1 MKGKKSI
8 AKTLK
13 EYIIITIGLLCYVG
27 SWVIFILPNEL
38 VGGGVSGIG
47 AIIQYSTGFPVSY
60 SFFIINTILLLIALK
75 VLGKGFGAKT
85 VYAIFVTSALF
96 RVLPDVIPPIFLEEM
111 AKNGPLLCSII
122 GGIMSGF
129 GIAVSFTQGG
139 STGGTDI
146 VALMVSKYRNISP
159 GRVIMI
165 LDIFIIA
172 SSLFIPNG
180 QSFAYRIAIIVYAY
194 VLTLV
199 VSITTDAILSG
210 TKQSVQIFIFS
221 KKYEEVADLIS
232 KAANRGVTVLS
243 GQGWYTKKENKI
255 LMVVARRTETKLIL
269 NLVKSIDNEA
279 FISVGSVS
287 GVYGQGFD
295 IIKK

>member
-1 MKGKKSI
+1 
-8 AKTLK
+8 
-13 EYIIITIGLLCYVG
+13 
-27 SWVIFILPNEL
+27 
-38 VGGGVSGIG
+38 
-47 AIIQYSTGFPVSY
+47 
-60 SFFIINTILLLIALK
+60 
-75 VLGKGFGAKT
+75 
-85 VYAIFVTSALF
+85 
-96 RVLPDVIPPIFLEEM
+96 
-111 AKNGPLLCSII
+111 
-122 GGIMSGF
+122 
-129 GIAVSFTQGG
+129 
-139 STGGTDI
+139 
-146 VALMVSKYRNISP
+146 
-159 GRVIMI
+159 MI

-221 KKYEEVADLIS
+221 KRYEEVADLIS
-232 KAANRGVTVLS
+232 KAANRGVTVLT

>member
-1 MKGKKSI
+1 MKGKNPI
-8 AKTLK
+8 VKTLK
-13 EYIIITIGLLCYVG
+13 EYVIITIGLLCYVG

-96 RVLPDVIPPIFLEEM
+96 KVLPEVIPAIFLEEM

-146 VALMVSKYRNISP
+146 VALMVSKYRSISP

-180 QSFAYRIAIIVYAY
+180 QTFAYRIAVIVYAY

-199 VSITTDAILSG
+199 VSVTTDAILSG
-210 TKQSVQIFIFS
+210 SKQSVQIFIFS
-221 KKYEEVADLIS
+221 KKYEDVADLIS
-232 KAANRGVTVLS
+232 TAANRGVTVLS

-269 NLVKSIDNEA
+269 NLVKSIDNDA